1 MEAIPMGCMVIKGN
15 DFTLTQWDCS
25 VLKTNNKKYYSN
37 KKIHAYE
44 ASIYTKENE
53 TFGSDHLL
61 HQADSL
67 LLSYHGAKWEA
78 KGVLS

>member
-1 MEAIPMGCMVIKGN
+1 MP
-15 DFTLTQWDCS
+15 
-25 VLKTNNKKYYSN
+25 VLKSTNNKKYYSN

-53 TFGSDHLL
+53 AFGSNHLL

-67 LLSYHGAKWEA
+67 FLSYHGAKWEA

>member
-1 MEAIPMGCMVIKGN
+1 MP
-15 DFTLTQWDCS
+15 
-25 VLKTNNKKYYSN
+25 VLKSTNNKKYYSN
-37 KKIHAYE
+37 LKIHAYE

-78 KGVLS
+78 

>member
-1 MEAIPMGCMVIKGN
+1 MP
-15 DFTLTQWDCS
+15 
-25 VLKTNNKKYYSN
+25 VLKSTNNKKYYSN